1 MVVQVHEY
9 IENHGVVYFKWTNC
23 MVHKLQL
30 NETVIKKKMTR
41 WLGNGDQSLADI

>member
-1 MVVQVHEY
+1 
-9 IENHGVVYFKWTNC
+9 